1 LALAFEL
8 HCWGHE
14 LHQPARPAAP
24 PPPHPHP
31 MSFLAA
37 VGRSQPLP
45 DHCHQQTKADAAAP
59 APVRNGMHPHSR
71 SSGRRVPRDVERG
84 GVRCDVETAHAAV
97 CCGSSVQPGTA
108 VCVVEKQNQRSGVVT
123 QGVVARVLTGS
134 AVHPRG
140 IKVQLTSGVVGRV
153 CALR

>member
-1 LALAFEL
+1 
-8 HCWGHE
+8 
-14 LHQPARPAAP
+14 
-24 PPPHPHP
+24 

-45 DHCHQQTKADAAAP
+45 DHSRQQTNAGAAAP
-59 APVRNGMHPHSR
+59 APVRNGRHQHSR
-71 SSGRRVPRDVERG
+71 ATGRRAPHDAEA
-84 GVRCDVETAHAAV
+84 EHAAG

-108 VCVVEKQNQRSGVVT
+108 VSVVEKQNQRSGVVT
-123 QGVVARVLTGS
+123 HGVVARVLTGS